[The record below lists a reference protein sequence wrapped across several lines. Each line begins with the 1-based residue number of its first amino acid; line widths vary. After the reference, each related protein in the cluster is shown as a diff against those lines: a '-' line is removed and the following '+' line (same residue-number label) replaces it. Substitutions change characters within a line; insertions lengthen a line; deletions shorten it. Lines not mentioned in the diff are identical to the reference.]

1 MDEIEKLKKIIQDHE
16 DRISKLE
23 KQITTK
29 PIKSKSEKTKSEY
42 NYSGTS
48 GGIQMLID
56 NGFLNKPKSSKE
68 IYDEMQRE
76 GFYKSVK
83 NVDGTLR
90 IVFVKK
96 KTLER
101 FKEDKIWKYVIRK

>member
-1 MDEIEKLKKIIQDHE
+1 LDEIEKLKKIIEDHE
-16 DRISKLE
+16 DRISELE

-29 PIKSKSEKTKSEY
+29 PVKSKSEKTKSES

-56 NGFLNKPKSSKE
+56 SGYLNEPKSSKE
-68 IYDEMQRE
+68 VHDEMQRE
-76 GFYKSVK
+76 GYYKSVK
-83 NVDGTLR
+83 NVDATLR

-96 KTLER
+96 KILER
-101 FKEDKIWKYVIRK
+101 SKEGKIWKYVIRK

>member
-29 PIKSKSEKTKSEY
+29 PIKSKSEKTENKSD
-42 NYSGTS
+42 YSGTS

-56 NGFLNKPKSSKE
+56 NGFLSKPKSSKE
-68 IYDEMQRE
+68 IHDEMQRE
-76 GFYKSVK
+76 GYYKSVK

-96 KTLER
+96 KILER
-101 FKEDKIWKYVIRK
+101 SKVDKIWEYVIRK